1 MIDHA
6 EVVRNNYRQEGAKA
20 ERLKI
25 IKALADKNIAS
36 DLSFFARQLSETY
49 PKSVV
54 ENSLRRIDELLGFIK

>member
-6 EVVRNNYRQEGAKA
+6 EVVRNNYRREGAKA

-25 IKALADKNIAS
+25 IKALADKNIAL